1 MISVLCPT
9 RNRPNSVRWLVASAL
24 ATAAK
29 MPEFVFYVD
38 DDAPGSVPQDV
49 RDLPGVVLVTGPRIV
64 LSDMWNRCLEAA
76 SGDILMQCGDD
87 IAFRTTWWDSIV
99 TDAFAQVPD
108 RIGLAYGDDGTRI
121 HDSTF
126 GTHGFIT
133 REWTDTVGY
142 FTPPYFSCDYGDT
155 WLNDVAE
162 RIGRKMFLPILTE
175 HLHPAAGKAEV
186 DQNHRERM
194 ERGRRDDVAAI
205 WARTEP
211 ERAQAADRLRAVMA

>member
-9 RNRPNSVRWLVASAL
+9 RNRPNSVRRLVASAL

-108 RIGLAYGDDGTRI
+108 RIGLAYGDDGTGI
-121 HDSTF
+121 HDHTF
-126 GTHGFIT
+126 GTHGFVT

-142 FTPPYFSCDYGDT
+142 FTPPHFSCDYGDT
-155 WLNDVAE
+155 WLNDVAD
-162 RIGRKMFLPILTE
+162 RVGRKMFLPILTE
-175 HLHPAAGKAEV
+175 HLHPA
-186 DQNHRERM
+186 
-194 ERGRRDDVAAI
+194 
-205 WARTEP
+205 
-211 ERAQAADRLRAVMA
+211 